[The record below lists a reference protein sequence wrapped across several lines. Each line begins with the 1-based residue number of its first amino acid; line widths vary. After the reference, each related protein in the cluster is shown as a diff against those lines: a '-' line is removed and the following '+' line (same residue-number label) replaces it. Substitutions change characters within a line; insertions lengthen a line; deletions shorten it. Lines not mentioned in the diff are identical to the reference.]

1 MNKSL
6 LTLGG
11 TLFICACAP
20 PPAPIEVVE
29 TTIAQVQ
36 DAITSGQTTCRM
48 VVQSYLDR
56 IEAYDQPTGMNAITV
71 VNPNALTRA
80 D

>member
-1 MNKSL
+1 MNKSFL
-6 LTLGG
+6 MFGG
-11 TLFICACAP
+11 LMFIGACAP

-48 VVQSYLDR
+48 VVQL
-56 IEAYDQPTGMNAITV
+56 
-71 VNPNALTRA
+71 
-80 D
+80 

>member
-1 MNKSL
+1 MRNHYPLSWSL
-6 LTLGG
+6 TACILG
-11 TLFICACAP
+11 ACAP

-29 TTIAQVQ
+29 TTIAQIQ

-56 IEAYDQPTGMNAITV
+56 IEAYDQPTGRRV
-71 VNPNALTRA
+71 GVFRGHP
-80 D
+80 DS